1 MVNHLVYL
9 YKKIYI
15 KYVILLFLLILTTN
29 INSKIT
35 NTTNELLL
43 SYLNYRY
50 KRFDISNIIKKKLT
64 LNSKSFINKNHNVT
78 FAISSSK
85 LMIKIDLIQIPMISF
100 ENIYT
105 LEQLSTVNKY
115 FRMFDT
121 IEEVYDDLILL
132 FENDLKI
139 INYDEYIELITYI
152 PHSSKNITFIIPII
166 QRDSDQKIDELFSMI
181 KDLKNGSFILNNKI
195 NECLEEISEIKRLKN
210 FNVLLIS
217 EETNSLLYNL
227 LKTCPYIN
235 EIYIFQNN
243 FIIQKFTDRIIEK
256 FKIIIFDLTD
266 VPYRTKF
273 GDEKIKEYI
282 SKGGNI
288 IFTHNHWMNNNIY
301 QDTYISSKVTIV
313 DKEHPVFSSYYNINT
328 TNNFGISQTHN
339 YNKLI
344 FENEY
349 LTDAVIK
356 LNNDINSEY
365 LMIKNYEIG
374 KLIYWNVG
382 HLASLT
388 GDEEKLLVNL
398 ISYIYQ
404 DEIK

>member
-15 KYVILLFLLILTTN
+15 KYVILLFLLTLTTN
-29 INSKIT
+29 INSKII

-235 EIYIFQNN
+235 EIYIFKND
-243 FIIQKFTDRIIEK
+243 FIIPKFTDRIIEK
-256 FKIIIFDLTD
+256 FKIIIFDLRDD
-266 VPYRTKF
+266 VYLTKF
-273 GDEKIKEYI
+273 GDKKIKEYI

-288 IFTHNHWMNNNIY
+288 IYTHNHWMNNNIY

-382 HLASLT
+382 HLSSLT

-404 DEIK
+404 DEN

>member
-1 MVNHLVYL
+1 MT
-9 YKKIYI
+9 
-15 KYVILLFLLILTTN
+15 LTTN
-29 INSKIT
+29 INSKII

-85 LMIKIDLIQIPMISF
+85 LMIRIDLVQIPMISF

-235 EIYIFQNN
+235 EIYIFKND

-256 FKIIIFDLTD
+256 FKIIIFDLWD
-266 VPYRTKF
+266 IYYKIQF
-273 GDEKIKEYI
+273 GDEKIKKYL

-288 IFTHNHWMNNNIY
+288 IFTHNHWMNNNNY
-301 QDTYISSKVTIV
+301 QTNYFSSKVTIV
-313 DKEHPVFSSYYNINT
+313 DDKHPVFSSYYNINT
-328 TNNFGISQTHN
+328 TNNFEISETHN
-339 YNKLI
+339 LNKLI
-344 FENEY
+344 FENKY
-349 LTDAVIK
+349 LTDVVIK

-382 HLASLT
+382 HVASLT

-404 DEIK
+404 DENQIE

>member
-1 MVNHLVYL
+1 MVNQIVYL

-15 KYVILLFLLILTTN
+15 KYVILLFLLTLTTN
-29 INSKIT
+29 INSKII
-35 NTTNELLL
+35 NKTNELL
-43 SYLNYRY
+43 SYLNYRN
-50 KRFDISNIIKKKLT
+50 KTFDISNIIKKKLT
-64 LNSKSFINKNHNVT
+64 LNSKSFDNEEYNIT
-78 FAISSSK
+78 FAISSFK
-85 LMIKIDLIQIPMISF
+85 LMIKVDLFQIPIISF

-105 LEQLSTVNKY
+105 LKQLSKVNKY

-152 PHSSKNITFIIPII
+152 SHSSKNITFIIPII
-166 QRDSDQKIDELFSMI
+166 QRDSDQKIDELFSMT
-181 KDLKNGSFILNNKI
+181 KDLKNEIIVFNNKI
-195 NECLEEISEIKRLKN
+195 NECLEEIPEIKRLKN

-227 LKTCPYIN
+227 LQTCPYIN
-235 EIYIFQNN
+235 EIYIFKND

-266 VPYRTKF
+266 VPYRTRF

-288 IFTHNHWMNNNIY
+288 IFTHNHWMNNNAY
-301 QDTYISSKVTIV
+301 QNLYYSSKVTIV
-313 DKEHPVFSSYYNINT
+313 DDEHPVFSSYYNINT
-328 TNNFGISQTHN
+328 TNNFEITQTHCH
-339 YNKLI
+339 NKLI

-349 LTDAVIK
+349 LTDVVIR

-382 HLASLT
+382 HLTSLT

-404 DEIK
+404 DEN

>member
-1 MVNHLVYL
+1 M
-9 YKKIYI
+9 
-15 KYVILLFLLILTTN
+15 VILLFLLTLTTN
-29 INSKIT
+29 INSKII
-35 NTTNELLL
+35 NTTSELSL
-43 SYLNYRY
+43 SYLNHRY
-50 KRFDISNIIKKKLT
+50 KRYDISNIIKKKLT
-64 LNSKSFINKNHNVT
+64 LNSKSFDNEGYNVT

-85 LMIKIDLIQIPMISF
+85 LMIKVDLFQIPMISF

-105 LEQLSTVNKY
+105 LEQLSTVSKY

-139 INYDEYIELITYI
+139 INYGEYIELITSISY
-152 PHSSKNITFIIPII
+152 SSKNITFIIPII
-166 QRDSDQKIDELFSMI
+166 QRDTDQKIDELFSMI
-181 KDLKNGSFILNNKI
+181 KDLKNENIIFNNKI

-217 EETNSLLYNL
+217 EQTNSLLYNL

-235 EIYIFQNN
+235 EIYIFQND

-256 FKIIIFDLTD
+256 FKIIIFDLND
-266 VPYRTKF
+266 GPYATKF

-288 IFTHNHWMNNNIY
+288 IFTHNQWMNSNIY
-301 QDTYISSKVTIV
+301 QGNYYVSEVTIV
-313 DKEHPVFSSYYNINT
+313 DDEHPVFSSYYKINT
-328 TNNFGISQTHN
+328 TNNFEITQTHN

-349 LTDAVIK
+349 LTDVVIK

-382 HLASLT
+382 HLTSLT

-398 ISYIYQ
+398 ISYIYK
-404 DEIK
+404 DEN